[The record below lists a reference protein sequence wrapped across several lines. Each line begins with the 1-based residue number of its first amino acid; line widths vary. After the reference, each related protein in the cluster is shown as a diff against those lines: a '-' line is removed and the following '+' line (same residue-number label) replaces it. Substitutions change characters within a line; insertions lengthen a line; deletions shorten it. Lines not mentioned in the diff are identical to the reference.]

1 MGVEFERPVGVAAH
15 AAELEYL
22 SALHQTSPRGVRM
35 DGSIRPEDVAT
46 YLGSRFCV
54 DITPQEVEETIFQ
67 TFGSLKVD
75 DDSSEDA
82 ASRKIRRPPSSSE
95 VVSPSEEDKLQFKGS
110 RSRKQ
115 NRNEEDEFSYYLD
128 LVQIVSMLLIP
139 TLIKAGAHLG
149 PSRTNSPSTND
160 EEQRI
165 NDDHTND
172 PLTSTGEEKTSSIE
186 ENLIQNVL
194 FMMLQDV
201 SASYSLD
208 LMESR

>member
-67 TFGSLKVD
+67 TFGSLKLD

-82 ASRKIRRPPSSSE
+82 ASRKITRRPPSSS
-95 VVSPSEEDKLQFKGS
+95 VSPSEEDKLQFKGS
-110 RSRKQ
+110 RNSKQ
-115 NRNEEDEFSYYLD
+115 DRNEDDESRYYLD

-149 PSRTNSPSTND
+149 SSRTNSPSTND
-160 EEQRI
+160 EERI
-165 NDDHTND
+165 HDDHSND
-172 PLTSTGEEKTSSIE
+172 PLTSAAPS
-186 ENLIQNVL
+186 ENNLVEDVL